1 MSVEGSAE
9 FASIASN
16 PANIEPVRESIDG
29 VNEVA
34 AQEELKAEAPQ
45 AQQAALSM
53 GQTEMPG
60 QQQDTQ
66 MISESPM
73 THVSDPFGNQTR
85 INSGME
91 PPLQQLD
98 EVAEDNA
105 N

>member
-1 MSVEGSAE
+1 M
-9 FASIASN
+9 
-16 PANIEPVRESIDG
+16 G
-29 VNEVA
+29 V
-34 AQEELKAEAPQ
+34 
-45 AQQAALSM
+45 
-53 GQTEMPG
+53 TEMPG